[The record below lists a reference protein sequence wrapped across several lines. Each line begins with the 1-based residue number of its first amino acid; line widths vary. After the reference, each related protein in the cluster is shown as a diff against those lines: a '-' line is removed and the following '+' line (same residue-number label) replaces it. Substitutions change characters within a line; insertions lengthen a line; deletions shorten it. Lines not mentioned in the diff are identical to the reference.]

1 METQDQVRSGL
12 SGTCLLLGGQPRS
25 GTTLLSSI
33 LRATPGHFQAFE
45 IHLRKPSFV
54 VGLDGRYTRN
64 IMKGLGL
71 PPEEYDRVVAQAT
84 KEGLRD
90 AMNLGAWT
98 GPKEDVSAEEL
109 TGRETDRFAEEL
121 VARAELLRR
130 LMARTAT
137 IAGKRSWGFKI
148 LGDMRYADVYERAFP
163 GAMFLL
169 LIRDPRDQALSIL
182 ELNKQRLARGQ
193 RLFYE
198 GLAEAAA
205 GWRDAI
211 GESRAALRRYGLRFA
226 ETRYEDLVT
235 DTDRELDRLGGILGL
250 DLRAGIDYRSDGFVE
265 EHTKRFAH
273 HDNLRNSIN
282 ASSVGKWRKAL
293 SAEEQLVVRRE
304 AGALMEELGYR

>member
-1 METQDQVRSGL
+1 MEAQDQVRSGL
-12 SGTCLLLGGQPRS
+12 SGSCLLLGGQPRS

-45 IHLRKPSFV
+45 LHPRKPSFV

-71 PPEEYDRVVAQAT
+71 PPEEYDAIVASVT
-84 KEGLRD
+84 REGLRTT
-90 AMNLGAWT
+90 MNLGAWT

-109 TGRETDRFAEEL
+109 TGRETDRFEEEL
-121 VARAELLRR
+121 VARGELVRR
-130 LMARTAT
+130 LMARAAA

-148 LGDMRYADVYERAFP
+148 LGDMRYADIYQKAFP
-163 GAMFLL
+163 GAVFLL
-169 LIRDPRDQALSIL
+169 LLRDPRDQVLSIL

-193 RLFYE
+193 RLFYA

-205 GWRDAI
+205 GWREAI
-211 GESRAALRRYGLRFA
+211 AESRAALRRHGLRFA
-226 ETRYEDLVT
+226 ETRYEDLVS
-235 DTDRELDRLGGILGL
+235 DTDRELDRLGALLGL
-250 DLRAGIDYRSDGFVE
+250 DLRAGVDYRSDGFVE

-282 ASSVGKWRKAL
+282 ASSVGKWRTAL
-293 SAEEQLVVRRE
+293 SAEEQAVVRSE
-304 AGALMEELGYR
+304 VGPLMAELGYV